1 MTSQSASAPTSNL
14 PTEFLLLRSKGML
27 SKVYTPINRRDKVL
41 LPKDSCRY
49 LWMMLDGNF
58 AKTVGYQLCSLS
70 DIQKFLP
77 GSAADHVVHSLISSR
92 MDLCAAILANLPD
105 YQLKRLQNS
114 AARLVTY
121 IITHPTISQVTSLA
135 SDSCSCTIQDPSI
148 RV

>member
-1 MTSQSASAPTSNL
+1 MTSQSASAPTPNL
-14 PTEFLLLRSKGML
+14 PTEFMLLRSKGML

-70 DIQKFLP
+70 HIQKFLP

-121 IITHPTISQVTSLA
+121 IITHLTISQVTSLA
-135 SDSCSCTIQDPSI
+135 SDSCLCTIQDPSI
-148 RV
+148 CV